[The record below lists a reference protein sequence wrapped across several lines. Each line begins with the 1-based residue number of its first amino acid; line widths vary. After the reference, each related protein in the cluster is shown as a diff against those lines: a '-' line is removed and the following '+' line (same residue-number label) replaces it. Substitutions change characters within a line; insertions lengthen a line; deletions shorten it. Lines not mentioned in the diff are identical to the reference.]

1 MLVEVGYGARR
12 AVSCLVERARHE
24 DEGVRGG
31 ADTLLGYEDA
41 RNAGPNLEP
50 SRPRHGHDWYSYHAD
65 MNV

>member
-31 ADTLLGYEDA
+31 ADYLLGA
-41 RNAGPNLEP
+41 TALAMLVQ
-50 SRPRHGHDWYSYHAD
+50 SLSQCPRHGHDGIHITPI
-65 MNV
+65 